1 MGFIKRRSRE
11 EDFPQ
16 PLERDYRESEDEDF
30 ENHSEPIFSQ
40 GRPKVVNMADNSM
53 RGYEQ
58 QTESINMV
66 IFKPVEYEQA
76 QTIIDYL
83 KLQKPII
90 VNLDEIE
97 LSIAQR
103 ILDFI
108 TGAVYALAG
117 DIKKAAR
124 NIFVVVPSN
133 VEISNAN
140 DQTADA
146 GTVEDTSYTPDD
158 FDTDND
164 YR

>member
-1 MGFIKRRSRE
+1 MGFRKKRSNE
-11 EDFPQ
+11 DDFPQ
-16 PLERDYRESEDEDF
+16 PLERDYRESEDDGYED
-30 ENHSEPIFSQ
+30 HSEPIFTQ
-40 GRPKVVNMADNSM
+40 GRPKVVSMADSI

-58 QTESINMV
+58 QSDQINMI

-83 KLQKPII
+83 KMKKPII

-140 DQTADA
+140 SNDSDTQPPIQQNTYAA
-146 GTVEDTSYTPDD
+146 EDYEP
-158 FDTDND
+158 DTD
-164 YR
+164 Y

>member
-1 MGFIKRRSRE
+1 MGFWKKRFPEDEYENQQEHSDVE
-11 EDFPQ
+11 ETVEQ
-16 PLERDYRESEDEDF
+16 EEDYREPE
-30 ENHSEPIFSQ
+30 FSQ
-40 GRPKVVNMADNSM
+40 ERNNVFGLNGKRVMEQSADM
-53 RGYEQ
+53 
-58 QTESINMV
+58 NMV
-66 IFKPVEYEQA
+66 IFRPTEYEQA

-83 KLQKPII
+83 KLRKPII

-97 LSIAQR
+97 VSVAQR

-140 DQTADA
+140 DDADRSA
-146 GTVEDTSYTPDD
+146 DFVDD
-158 FDTDND
+158 DYAND
-164 YR
+164 EI